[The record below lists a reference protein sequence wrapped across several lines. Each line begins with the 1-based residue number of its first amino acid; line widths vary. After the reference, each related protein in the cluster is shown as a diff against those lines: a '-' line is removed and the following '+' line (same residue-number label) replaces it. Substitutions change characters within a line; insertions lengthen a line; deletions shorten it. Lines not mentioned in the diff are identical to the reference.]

1 MTHPK
6 MSLLS
11 LAALGVLCLAGA
23 GSAKDSNSTVV
34 DERWCGVEQ
43 TTCGLHDDD
52 GPWMAMLQQWAL
64 ETQGSN
70 ERHGRIM
77 ALPPAQGYYVSD
89 RMDGTLLPPPPPPHN
104 KHPNHPQHQPPLPA
118 GARPYDEWQHAPPLH
133 SGKIVNRPP
142 NPYKDK
148 FKPSYPAPVQNQPIP
163 VHSSG
168 LDRVDENRQPPQK
181 QVSETDLYLL
191 GAIEKLVWRADIME
205 KRLRKIE
212 ETIHYMVAGNEAKPE
227 PCGENYTRVGGGCY
241 HISSDNANWKG
252 ASYACR
258 KLKGH
263 MLELDSDAERDSLA
277 NNLFGDNKGSK
288 VEFWTGGLNPG
299 LLWIWSHSA
308 RPVLSNATTSF
319 NITGDG
325 RCLAWRRDAGAARAA
340 LRGADCALR
349 QRYVCEKTED
359 KEKLSNEIERVAR
372 MLRAPGGRK
381 PKILWTDEP

>member
-1 MTHPK
+1 

-23 GSAKDSNSTVV
+23 GSAKHSNSTVV

-64 ETQGSN
+64 ETHGTN

-89 RMDGTLLPPPPPPHN
+89 RMDGTLLPPPPPPHS

-212 ETIHYMVAGNEAKPE
+212 ETIHYMVAGNDAKPE

-288 VEFWTGGLNPG
+288 GSYRYKYRRNQGKPPQMCSLEKCIWLYKYLRT
-299 LLWIWSHSA
+299 LLYLTIASIAYTVYQIISDRMANGVITYNFAKISLKLAKKIH
-308 RPVLSNATTSF
+308 LSPLFPMQKMTKR
-319 NITGDG
+319 I
-325 RCLAWRRDAGAARAA
+325 
-340 LRGADCALR
+340 
-349 QRYVCEKTED
+349 
-359 KEKLSNEIERVAR
+359 
-372 MLRAPGGRK
+372 
-381 PKILWTDEP
+381 PK